1 MAELVATQIDGT
13 PLLLEVRAGDD
24 PERDVSILRDTSFDG
39 VVEAIKKISTQLS
52 AALNEVKPD
61 KAALEFGVDVG
72 IESGQLTAL
81 IVKGSGSAS
90 LKITL
95 EWGKAG

>member
-13 PLLLEVRAGDD
+13 PLLLEVRAGTD
-24 PERDVSILRDTSFDG
+24 PEEDVSILRDASFDG

-61 KAALEFGVDVG
+61 KGRLKVMVSIFGRPTPVDLEFLQVERV
-72 IESGQLTAL
+72 
-81 IVKGSGSAS
+81 
-90 LKITL
+90 
-95 EWGKAG
+95 